1 METKQY
7 KKNYIFGLISI
18 SFFIIILNFYRY
30 YKNKTGF
37 EFTDWLINYQGGFV
51 RRGLV
56 GELLFNFS
64 KLINLEVGL
73 LVFVFVSLLYFLF
86 YFYFFKLI
94 KNIKINWLL
103 TLAIFSPFSF
113 FYPVMISKVTGRK
126 EILYLAVI
134 SILSVLISKIKFEH
148 IKYILILISIILL
161 LNHSAAL
168 FFYPYIFILFF
179 LKYPSKDI
187 KSILFELTP
196 VFIALSIL
204 VFLVLKF
211 SGSQEHVNAICDS
224 LKDSAHSS
232 CKYGGQLEY
241 LKEGLGFFVQE
252 KESMNVVIPYLKL
265 YLPSLIIGFFPL
277 FLLFNSTKFKNK
289 DLINLNPILIFIL
302 PFVLSLPIYYIVV
315 DWGRYLYV
323 SYISSLI
330 LFCYAIENNII
341 TYKKDYLNYY
351 DLSKLKK
358 FLLILSVFFY
368 GFFWTV
374 PHCCDTN
381 IKLIYK
387 KPIKQMFKIINNN

>member
-18 SFFIIILNFYRY
+18 SFFIIIINFHRY

-51 RRGLV
+51 RRGLI
-56 GELLFNFS
+56 GELLFSFS
-64 KLINLEVGL
+64 KLTNLEVGL

-86 YFYFFKLI
+86 YFCFFKLI

-113 FYPVMISKVTGRK
+113 YYPVMISKVTGRK
-126 EILYLAVI
+126 EILYLAAI
-134 SILSVLISKIKFEH
+134 SILSVLVSKIKFEH

-179 LKYPSKDI
+179 LNHINKGAR
-187 KSILFELTP
+187 SILFELTP
-196 VFIALSIL
+196 VFVVLSIL

-211 SGSQEHVNAICDS
+211 GGSQEHVNAICDS
-224 LKDSAHSS
+224 LKDSAHPS

-241 LKEGLGFFVQE
+241 LKEGLAFAVGE
-252 KESMNVVIPYLKL
+252 KGRMGVLIPYLKL
-265 YLPSLIIGFFPL
+265 YLPSMIVGFFPL
-277 FLLFNSTKFKNK
+277 FLLFNSTKFENK
-289 DLINLNPILIFIL
+289 YLINLNPILIFIL
-302 PFVLSLPIYYIVV
+302 PFILSLPIYYIVV

-330 LFCYAIENNII
+330 IFCYAIENNII
-341 TYKKDYLNYY
+341 IYKKDYSNYSN
-351 DLSKLKK
+351 LSKLKK

-374 PHCCDTN
+374 PHCCDAN
-381 IKLIYK
+381 IKIIYK
-387 KPIKQMFKIINNN
+387 KPIKEMFKIINNT